1 MKKILLVASP
11 YMGLYNDIQKGLEDL
26 GFSVELILQKSFP
39 NNPYCVLHKK
49 PSVVRIRKF
58 QEILLAYWKELL
70 DSRSGEELFFD
81 FLLVINGVSIHPY
94 LFEKLKSVNKN
105 IQIYN
110 YIYDRIKGVY
120 QIDHNFKYFD
130 KIYTFDRE
138 NVEEYNLNLLPI
150 YWVPVTGKLDEE
162 LDVFAFGGIDPIRI
176 DVFKRIKRL
185 VDSTNYNCF
194 IKVYHPKVT
203 NSLIYNIRRIGKYV
217 LQGRKSPS
225 FTELRSDLFTNEA
238 MPTDVFRKYINSS
251 NVIIDTNHPY
261 QDGLTARFMW
271 ALGLGK
277 KIITNNKNIVKYDFY
292 SKEQMLIMDDS
303 TTDDSILS
311 FIDTESAISSNIRT
325 SIDKCRIDNWLKTI
339 LGIIE

>member
-1 MKKILLVASP
+1 MASP
-11 YMGLYNDIQKGLEDL
+11 YMGLHNDIQKGLEDL

-39 NNPYCVLHKK
+39 NNPYHVLHKK
-49 PSVVRIRKF
+49 PSIVRIRKF

-70 DSRSGEELFFD
+70 DGRSGEELFFD
-81 FLLVINGVSIHPY
+81 YLLVINGISIHPY
-94 LFEKLKSVNKN
+94 LFEKLKRINKN

-203 NSLIYNIRRIGKYV
+203 NSLIYNIKRIGKYV

-225 FTELRSDLFTNEA
+225 VKELRSALFTSEA
-238 MPTDVFRKYINSS
+238 MPTDVFRKYINGS

-292 SKEQMLIMDDS
+292 SKEQILILDDN
-303 TTDDSILS
+303 TTNQEILD
-311 FIDTESAISSNIRT
+311 FIDSKITIPQNISVLVNQY
-325 SIDKCRIDNWLKTI
+325 RIDNWIRTI
-339 LGIIE
+339 LNLNIN